1 MFDGILAKLT
11 PSGNTPVNDF
21 AEPRRKQMRRD
32 GMNVDVVIGRRAY
45 TVYDWSPSGVSFE
58 TPDHNWNAG
67 GVYFDDVFVP
77 QLREGEQVH
86 VTLRF
91 HLLQGAVDVPVAA
104 HITRSY
110 GGVTGARLITSRA
123 AQRQIKAA
131 IDSLNAQSFLE
142 SQLPPTGSSTPW

>member
-1 MFDGILAKLT
+1 MFDNILAKLNA
-11 PSGNTPVNDF
+11 SAPVNDF

-67 GVYFDDVFVP
+67 GVYFEDVFVP
-77 QLREGEQVH
+77 QLKAGEQVNF
-86 VTLRF
+86 TLRF
-91 HLLQGAVDVPVAA
+91 HLLEGVKDVPVAA

-110 GGVTGARLITSRA
+110 GGITGAKLLAGRA
-123 AQRQIKAA
+123 ELRQLNAA
-131 IDSLNAQSFLE
+131 IDSFNAQSFLE
-142 SQLPPTGSSTPW
+142 SQTASFN